1 MRRGH
6 RSVVALCALAVVGV
20 AHLGAALAAEK
31 AGVDVKSDITYATVA
46 GEELKLDLAEPK
58 GLDHAAPAIV
68 MIHGGG
74 WSAGKRQ
81 DMAGLMKEAAARG
94 FVSATV
100 SYRLAPKHRFPA
112 QIEDVKC
119 AIRYLRAHAD
129 ELKIDPKRIGAMGIS
144 AGAHLSMMLGTLDSS
159 DGMEGDGGNPE
170 QPSKVQAVV
179 SFVGPTNL
187 VWPQYTDVQVQILD
201 AFLNGKPMDNQEACR
216 KASPITYVNAG
227 DAPTLMFFGTKD
239 PLIDVG
245 NAMQMCEALT
255 KAGVPGRCELLL
267 GASHGWGG
275 AEMQRTIDAAF
286 DFLGQQLKQ

>member
-6 RSVVALCALAVVGV
+6 SFVAAVCVLAVIGI
-20 AHLGAALAAEK
+20 AATGAARAAEK
-31 AGVDVKSDITYATVA
+31 ADVDVKNDITYATVA
-46 GEELKLDLAEPK
+46 GEELKLDLAAPK
-58 GLDHAAPAIV
+58 GLDHVAPAVV

-81 DMAGLMKEAAARG
+81 DMTALMKEAAARG

-100 SYRLAPKHRFPA
+100 SYRFAPKHRFPA

-119 AIRYLRAHAD
+119 AVRYLRAHSD
-129 ELKIDPKRIGAMGIS
+129 ELKIDPAHIGAMGIS

-159 DGMEGDGGNPE
+159 DGMEGDGGNPQ

-187 VWPQYTDVQVQILD
+187 VWPQYTEIQEQILD
-201 AFLNGKPMDNQEACR
+201 AFLNGKPMENQEACR
-216 KASPITYVNAG
+216 RASPITYVNTG
-227 DAPTLMFFGTKD
+227 DAPILMFFGTKD

-255 KAGVPGRCELLL
+255 KAGVAGRCELLL

-275 AEMQRTIDAAF
+275 DEMKRTIDAAF
-286 DFLGQQLKQ
+286 DFLGQNLKK